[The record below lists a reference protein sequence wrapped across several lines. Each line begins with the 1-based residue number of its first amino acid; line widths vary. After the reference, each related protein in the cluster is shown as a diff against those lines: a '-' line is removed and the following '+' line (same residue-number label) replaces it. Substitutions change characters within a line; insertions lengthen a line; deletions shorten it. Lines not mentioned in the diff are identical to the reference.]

1 MVNKK
6 HVGQSFDDFLE
17 EEDLFEHCQSVAAKR
32 VFVYQLQSELK
43 KQRLTKSELAKK
55 MGTSR
60 AAVSRILNPEKASNL
75 RTLGEV
81 ARAVGK
87 QLVLKLV

>member
-1 MVNKK
+1 MKKRK
-6 HVGQSFDDFLE
+6 HVGQSFDDFLKE
-17 EEDLFEHCQSVAAKR
+17 EGLLEHCQSVAAKR
-32 VFVYQLQSELK
+32 VFVYQLHQELE
-43 KQRLTKSELAKK
+43 KQNLTKAELAEK

-60 AAVSRILNPEKASNL
+60 SAVSRILDPNKPSTL

-87 QLVLKLV
+87 QLVLTLA